1 MNVWI
6 KSWVEKQHFAKL
18 VNCLERLEV
27 AAIGA
32 NASPNLREIE
42 KVLVDF
48 VNSGDMSEITRKEV
62 ESISA
67 NLHHRALFSSKALR
81 MAESTRYAILLTML
95 GTDLSSQEDSLKQ
108 DEFVFS
114 SPGDW
119 YIVNFGPDDL
129 LIDVYD
135 LPQNWSNEVF
145 DKELALGEKRSVIL
159 QKGSHFFV
167 DASLVVV
174 DYNSNGKSIV
184 MSLITRVGMN
194 LNWSF
199 SKRTRK
205 AFTATPATAPLGRIQ
220 QSLQLGAIMADGNFE
235 LTQAF
240 IERAKAYTDHDAHYI
255 RWAAIRAIFY
265 LDPLAAEEFL
275 VNAASDQHPHVRNA
289 AAQTLVQLKTMEASD

>member
-18 VNCLERLEV
+18 VNCLEKLEV
-27 AAIGA
+27 ATIGA
-32 NASPNLREIE
+32 NARSNLREIE

-48 VNSGDMSEITRKEV
+48 VNSGDMSEITKKEV

-135 LPQNWSNEVF
+135 LPQNWNNEVF
-145 DKELALGEKRSVIL
+145 DKELTLGEKKSVIL

-167 DASLVVV
+167 D
-174 DYNSNGKSIV
+174 GKSIV

-199 SKRTRK
+199 SKGTRK

-220 QSLQLGAIMADGNFE
+220 QSLQLGAIMADGNLE

-240 IERAKAYTDHDAHYI
+240 IERAKSYTDHDAHYI

-265 LDPLAAEEFL
+265 LDPLAAKEFL

-289 AAQTLVQLKTMEASD
+289 AAQTLVQLKTMEASN